1 MQRKMTVSL
10 RVMLLGAVLIFAL
23 TSDENGWKLSTIQGK
38 KLDIDFV
45 VTTKRIVIFIQKI
58 IEVQGF

>member
-45 VTTKRIVIFIQKI
+45 VTTKRIVIIIQKI